1 KVKSIKLPNN
11 AFKNNKKKGSI
22 ILASAIVSIVGCLAL
37 LALVAIPFIR
47 RRMIKK
53 RDLIRR
59 MQMLE
64 RQYNVVVPRKFTY
77 KQLAKATKNFS
88 KDNLLGTGGFGS
100 VYKGDREYL
109 AELCTIGR
117 LRHRNIL
124 QLRGW
129 SHKNKLLLLV
139 YDFMANGSLDEFI
152 TGQNLL
158 DWNTRCKILI
168 GLASA
173 LLYLHEECGDPI
185 VHRDVKPNNVMLD
198 EEFNPYLGD
207 FGLARLLKNTTG
219 VITKLAGTLGYMA
232 PELIYTSKATTESDV
247 YSFGV
252 VALEVV
258 SGMRVSYLVGDLCLM
273 DYAWDMHVKGSL
285 VECVDSKLGGDFEK
299 DQAIWILCTTL
310 AFSHL
315 DSKLRPYMRKVLMIF
330 G

>member
-64 RQYNVVVPRKFTY
+64 RR
-77 KQLAKATKNFS
+77 
-88 KDNLLGTGGFGS
+88 
-100 VYKGDREYL
+100 DREYL

-219 VITKLAGTLGYMA
+219 VITKLVGTLGYMA

-258 SGMRVSYLVGDLCLM
+258 SGMRFSYLVGDLCL
-273 DYAWDMHVKGSL
+273 DGLCIGHACKGFVGRVCGL
-285 VECVDSKLGGDFEK
+285 
-299 DQAIWILCTTL
+299 
-310 AFSHL
+310 
-315 DSKLRPYMRKVLMIF
+315 
-330 G
+330 